1 MAYKN
6 IEEILESNEQ
16 FIEFGEYH
24 IIINAT
30 LQNFIYDFVEDTLS
44 KDEDARE
51 FIKGE
56 LIDILELKESDIILL
71 KQEHIFI
78 KISNDKAK
86 DTTEKRFNGI
96 DEDELGDFYAEFFS
110 KKENAIFFKAVVKK
124 FVKKYFIQEKI
135 DNIKYEKKVFPG
147 IQAIIIEQL
156 EEEFNCTNA
165 FIKGFSGYIFRINFN
180 YVFEHIAE
188 FILKEISE
196 ANEYMVE
203 FLKYYSLSVVITN
216 GLKYKVP
223 LMLSDEG
230 LQWNVISMLSIAKI
244 YTRTKSLIKEL
255 KIQTQVLDKQ
265 IVGLY
270 IHGHTPVDYNNAFIK
285 EKQKFEKE
293 LSTKTYKLNKTLELT
308 LITQDEERQTSYRQ
322 EIIDIK
328 KDIEDITKNIKN
340 LTDKE
345 LAKSVIDN
353 YLRLEKNLDAKVRDL
368 KAHEKVLS
376 QNTKSFLSIKSAL
389 VKALIAKKQRL

>member
-1 MAYKN
+1 MAYKS
-6 IEEILESNEQ
+6 IEDILESNEQ
-16 FIEFGEYH
+16 FIDFGEYH

-30 LQNFIYDFVEDTLS
+30 LQKLIYELVKDTLS
-44 KDEDARE
+44 KGEDARE
-51 FIKGE
+51 FIKNE
-56 LIDILELKESDIILL
+56 LIDILELKESDIVLL
-71 KQEHIFI
+71 KQNHIFI
-78 KISNDKAK
+78 KISNDKTA

-96 DEDELGDFYAEFFS
+96 DEDELRDFYAEFFS
-110 KKENAIFFKAVVKK
+110 KKENAIFFKIVVKK

-135 DNIKYEKKVFPG
+135 DNVNYEKKVFSY
-147 IQAIIIEQL
+147 IQAIIVEQL
-156 EEEFNCTNA
+156 VEEFDCSNE
-165 FIKGFSGYIFRINFN
+165 FVKGFSGYIFRINFN

-203 FLKYYSLSVVITN
+203 FLKYYSLSVVIVS
-216 GLKYKVP
+216 GIKYKVP

-244 YTRTKSLIKEL
+244 YTRTKTLIKEL
-255 KIQTQVLDKQ
+255 KVETQAIDKQ
-265 IVGLY
+265 ILELY
-270 IHGHTPVDYNNAFIK
+270 INGHTPVDYNNAFIK

-293 LSTKTYKLNKTLELT
+293 LSTKRYKLQKVLELT
-308 LITQDEERQTSYRQ
+308 LITQDENRQTSYRQ
-322 EIIDIK
+322 EIIDMK
-328 KDIEDITKNIKN
+328 EDIEGISKNITN
-340 LTDKE
+340 LISKE

-368 KAHEKVLS
+368 KAHEKILS

>member
-24 IIINAT
+24 IIINST

-78 KISNDKAK
+78 KISNDKTK

-156 EEEFNCTNA
+156 EEEFDCTNE

-255 KIQTQVLDKQ
+255 RIQTQVLDKQ

-340 LTDKE
+340 LTNKE

>member
-135 DNIKYEKKVFPG
+135 DNIRYEKKVFPG